1 MERTAEIGSGEWDG
15 EGETEAC
22 LIQLVNRDDR
32 ERARLCLLSA
42 ASGIGVSPVHIAL
55 LGSGAYAYHSG
66 VDASKADSIS
76 AVSAR

>member
-42 ASGIGVSPVHIAL
+42 ASRIGDSPVHIAL
-55 LGSGAYAYHSG
+55 LGSGAYHSG
-66 VDASKADSIS
+66 VDASKADSIP
-76 AVSAR
+76 AASAR